1 MSKDS
6 NTAGMNM
13 EAGEPGMVTAVIM
26 ADATGKRR
34 IDPRGR
40 VVGSVQVN
48 FFLSDALPIYGYA
61 VTRPLE
67 LHVHLNFIA
76 WLVALP

>member
-1 MSKDS
+1 MRSDP

-48 FFLSDALPIYGYA
+48 FFLSDVLPIYGYA
-61 VTRPLE
+61 VIRQLR
-67 LHVHLNFIA
+67 LFFL
-76 WLVALP
+76 ALFANVQNE

>member
-1 MSKDS
+1 
-6 NTAGMNM
+6 M

-48 FFLSDALPIYGYA
+48 FFFVRRASNLRLRGFTAIDLR
-61 VTRPLE
+61 VL
-67 LHVHLNFIA
+67 
-76 WLVALP
+76 